1 LSKSDAMKKSII
13 ILYFI
18 FHGIFL
24 YSQESTPKTALI
36 LIDIQE
42 FYFPEGAVPL
52 VNPEPAAENAARIL
66 SSFREKSQLV
76 VHIKHA
82 FGQGG
87 EIHPLVAPYDVE
99 KIITKNEVNAFLGT
113 DLLAYLREN
122 GITNLVLV
130 GMQTHMCLEA
140 ATRAAHDFGFDC
152 TVIGDACATRDL
164 KFGDTI
170 VPAAQVHAA
179 TLATLNRTYAKVLST
194 DVYLYE

>member
-1 LSKSDAMKKSII
+1 MKKS
-13 ILYFI
+13 LFVLC
-18 FHGIFL
+18 FTFL
-24 YSQESTPKTALI
+24 GLFGFSQENTSKTALL

-87 EIHPLVAPYDVE
+87 EIHPLVAPSDGE

-122 GITNLVLV
+122 GITNLVLC

-170 VPAAQVHAA
+170 VPASMVHAA
-179 TLATLNRTYAKVLST
+179 TLSTLNRTYAKVLST
-194 DVYLYE
+194 DVFLYE

>member
-1 LSKSDAMKKSII
+1 MKKSFI
-13 ILYFI
+13 ILYF
-18 FHGIFL
+18 FLHGLFL

-87 EIHPLVAPYDVE
+87 EIHPLVAPHDVE

-113 DLLAYLREN
+113 DLLAYLRKN
-122 GITNLVLV
+122 GITNLVLI

-170 VPAAQVHAA
+170 VLAAQVHAA

>member
-1 LSKSDAMKKSII
+1 MSKSDAMKKSII

>member
-1 LSKSDAMKKSII
+1 MKKSVI

-18 FHGIFL
+18 FLGIFL

-87 EIHPLVAPYDVE
+87 EIHPLVAPHDVE

>member
-1 LSKSDAMKKSII
+1 MKKSVI
-13 ILYFI
+13 ILCFI
-18 FHGIFL
+18 LQGLFL
-24 YSQESTPKTALI
+24 FSQENTPKTALI

-66 SSFREKSQLV
+66 GSFREKSQLV
-76 VHIKHA
+76 IHIKHA
-82 FGQGG
+82 FGKGG
-87 EIHPLVAPYDVE
+87 DIHPLVAANEGE

-122 GITNLVLV
+122 GITKLVLA

-152 TVIGDACATRDL
+152 TVIADACATRDL
-164 KFGDTI
+164 KYGDTI
-170 VPAAQVHAA
+170 IPAAQVHAA
-179 TLATLNRTYAKVLST
+179 TLATLNRTYATVLNT
-194 DVYLYE
+194 DIYLYE